1 MPSLSA
7 HAKRL
12 TSSALEEEYLHGSA
26 DALGTRLPSPT
37 LRHHSSSS
45 SPLVTKKAP
54 SPLANACNFEAFS
67 LHFHLPLKAAAEKFG
82 VRATAFKKRCRAI
95 GIRHWP
101 YRKVRS
107 LKRSL
112 QELNRCKE
120 QGTLNEK
127 QQYQYA
133 TFKKQLDKLMSPE
146 TYGIDPSGRITHH
159 HFVDDDDDSGD
170 DEASYATHSPR
181 YGATFAECS
190 ISPAEGEKTFGDFSQ
205 PLHLR
210 SLRKQ
215 HATYLPPHL
224 TKSLPSSSY
233 MPELP
238 GLRFGSKD
246 SLNAMNPFYSKY
258 SFSSSAYDHYLH
270 DPLGLDMKNGSSSK
284 HHMFPEDS
292 THLDDSYS
300 DRLGGHLSESSN
312 EPQSDIFSSSELKSD
327 ESSRLVA
334 DHGQDDLH
342 DPSATVD
349 YSSERFFDDV
359 FLQISPD
366 YGCLV

>member
-1 MPSLSA
+1 MISLS
-7 HAKRL
+7 
-12 TSSALEEEYLHGSA
+12 
-26 DALGTRLPSPT
+26 P
-37 LRHHSSSS
+37 
-45 SPLVTKKAP
+45 
-54 SPLANACNFEAFS
+54 ACNFEAFS

-112 QELNRCKE
+112 QELNRCKD
-120 QGTLNEK
+120 QGALNEK

-146 TYGIDPSGRITHH
+146 TYGIDPSGHITQQ
-159 HFVDDDDDSGD
+159 HFDDDEEDSGD
-170 DEASYATHSPR
+170 DDGSYTTTQSPR
-181 YGATFAECS
+181 YGASFSECS

-205 PLHLR
+205 PVHLR

-215 HATYLPPHL
+215 QSTF
-224 TKSLPSSSY
+224 LPSAHLNKPLNPPPF
-233 MPELP
+233 MNDLP
-238 GLRFGSKD
+238 ALRMGHKD
-246 SLNAMNPFYSKY
+246 AIHPMNPFYNKY
-258 SFSSSAYDHYLH
+258 PFGGSYDHYLH
-270 DPLGLDMKNGSSSK
+270 DPMGLDNKQTNAMKQHMDEPTDDPQSMGSQMPDNQAASS
-284 HHMFPEDS
+284 HPEFLPSASADVKYDEVRPL
-292 THLDDSYS
+292 HD
-300 DRLGGHLSESSN
+300 SN
-312 EPQSDIFSSSELKSD
+312 EEEFN
-327 ESSRLVA
+327 
-334 DHGQDDLH
+334 DHTQH
-342 DPSATVD
+342 ID